1 MAHGG
6 DPRLPCVVYAV
17 PSRIGLCAGA
27 KNPAFSL
34 LSVTT
39 EEGCS
44 MPDKLEAMTLESI
57 MTRWP
62 VTLRVFVDWRLH
74 CVGCPIAD
82 FHRLADSAQEHGYEL
97 EALKQ
102 AIQFAIA
109 TGGAISAGPPPR
121 RRRSTA
127 DDAAP

>member
-1 MAHGG
+1 
-6 DPRLPCVVYAV
+6 
-17 PSRIGLCAGA
+17 
-27 KNPAFSL
+27 
-34 LSVTT
+34 
-39 EEGCS
+39 

-62 VTLRVFVDWRLH
+62 GTVRVFVDWRLH

-97 EALKQ
+97 DALKR
-102 AIQFAIA
+102 AIELAIA
-109 TGGAISAGPPPR
+109 SGKASSAGPPVR
-121 RRRSTA
+121 RRRSAA